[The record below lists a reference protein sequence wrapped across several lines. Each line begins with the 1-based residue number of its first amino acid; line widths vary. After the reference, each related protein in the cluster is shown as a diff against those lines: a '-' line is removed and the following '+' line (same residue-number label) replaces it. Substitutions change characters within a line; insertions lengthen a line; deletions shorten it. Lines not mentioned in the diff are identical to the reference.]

1 MNISTEKFSKK
12 INEIINKISNKEKGK
27 IKEIAKI
34 LSKKYLEGSHLYIF
48 GTGHNHCIAEESL
61 HRAGAFAGVTPILDT
76 EVSPN
81 PNDVGMYIVFVEVEN
96 EDLMKTTLNLINDI
110 RGLVKVK
117 EWAIKFYK
125 REAINVKTEEIKEW
139 LKKNR

>member
-1 MNISTEKFSKK
+1 MRYEQ
-12 INEIINKISNKEKGK
+12 
-27 IKEIAKI
+27 IKEGVEYGDLETLVDSTVSVAEFKPKTGTEEDVIVVGFYVKDEAPAIDLAKFI
-34 LSKKYLEGSHLYIF
+34 E
-48 GTGHNHCIAEESL
+48 
-61 HRAGAFAGVTPILDT
+61 RGVTPILDT

-81 PNDVGMYIVFVEVEN
+81 PNDIGMYIVFVEVEN

-125 REAINVKTEEIKEW
+125 REAINVKAEEIREW
-139 LKKNR
+139 LRNHR

>member
-1 MNISTEKFSKK
+1 MRYEQ
-12 INEIINKISNKEKGK
+12 
-27 IKEIAKI
+27 IKEGVEYGDLETLVDSTVSVAEFKPKTGTEEDVIVVGFYVKDETPAIDLAKFI
-34 LSKKYLEGSHLYIF
+34 E
-48 GTGHNHCIAEESL
+48 
-61 HRAGAFAGVTPILDT
+61 RGVTSILDT

-125 REAINVKTEEIKEW
+125 REAINVKAEEIQEW
-139 LKKNR
+139 LRNHR

>member
-1 MNISTEKFSKK
+1 MKYEEFNEGVEYGDLETLVDSTVS
-12 INEIINKISNKEKGK
+12 
-27 IKEIAKI
+27 
-34 LSKKYLEGSHLYIF
+34 
-48 GTGHNHCIAEESL
+48 IAEFKPKTGTEEDVIVIGFYVKDEAPAMDL
-61 HRAGAFAGVTPILDT
+61 AKFIERGVTPMLDT

-96 EDLMKTTLNLINDI
+96 EDLMNTTLSLLHDI

-117 EWAIKFYK
+117 EWDIKFYK
-125 REAINVKTEEIKEW
+125 REVIKVKAEEIQEW

>member
-1 MNISTEKFSKK
+1 MRYEQ
-12 INEIINKISNKEKGK
+12 
-27 IKEIAKI
+27 IKEGVEYGD
-34 LSKKYLEGSHLYIF
+34 LQTLVDNTVS
-48 GTGHNHCIAEESL
+48 IAEFKPKTGTEEDVIVVGFYVKDEAPAMDL
-61 HRAGAFAGVTPILDT
+61 AKFIERGVTPMLDT

-96 EDLMKTTLNLINDI
+96 EDLMNTVLSLINDI
-110 RGLVKVK
+110 HGLVKVK

>member
-1 MNISTEKFSKK
+1 MRYEQF
-12 INEIINKISNKEKGK
+12 KEGV
-27 IKEIAKI
+27 EYGD
-34 LSKKYLEGSHLYIF
+34 LQTLVDTTVS
-48 GTGHNHCIAEESL
+48 IAEFKPKTGTEEDVIVVGFYVKDEAPAMDL
-61 HRAGAFAGVTPILDT
+61 AKFIERGVTPILDT

-96 EDLMKTTLNLINDI
+96 EDLMKTTMNLINDI

-125 REAINVKTEEIKEW
+125 REAINVKAEEIREW
-139 LKKNR
+139 LRNHR

>member
-1 MNISTEKFSKK
+1 MRYEQ
-12 INEIINKISNKEKGK
+12 
-27 IKEIAKI
+27 IKEGVEYGDLETLVDSTVSVAEFKPKTGTEEDVIVLGFYVKDEAPAMDLAKFI
-34 LSKKYLEGSHLYIF
+34 E
-48 GTGHNHCIAEESL
+48 
-61 HRAGAFAGVTPILDT
+61 RGVTPILDT

-117 EWAIKFYK
+117 EWSIKFYK
-125 REAINVKTEEIKEW
+125 REAINVKTEEIQEW

>member
-1 MNISTEKFSKK
+1 MRYEQ
-12 INEIINKISNKEKGK
+12 
-27 IKEIAKI
+27 IKEGVEYGD
-34 LSKKYLEGSHLYIF
+34 L
-48 GTGHNHCIAEESL
+48 ESL
-61 HRAGAFAGVTPILDT
+61 VDSTVSVAEFKPKTGTEEDVIVLGFYVKDEAPAMDLAKFIERGVTPILDT

-125 REAINVKTEEIKEW
+125 REAINVKAEEIREW
-139 LKKNR
+139 LRNHR

>member
-1 MNISTEKFSKK
+1 MRYEQ
-12 INEIINKISNKEKGK
+12 
-27 IKEIAKI
+27 IKEGVEYGDLETLVDSTVSVAEFKPKTGTEEDVIVLGFYVKDEAPAMDLAKFI
-34 LSKKYLEGSHLYIF
+34 E
-48 GTGHNHCIAEESL
+48 
-61 HRAGAFAGVTPILDT
+61 RGVTPILDT

-125 REAINVKTEEIKEW
+125 REAINVKAEEIREW
-139 LKKNR
+139 LRNHR

>member
-1 MNISTEKFSKK
+1 MRYEQ
-12 INEIINKISNKEKGK
+12 
-27 IKEIAKI
+27 IKEGVEYGDLETLVDSTVSVAEFKPKTGTEEDVIVVGFYVKDEAPALDLAKFI
-34 LSKKYLEGSHLYIF
+34 E
-48 GTGHNHCIAEESL
+48 
-61 HRAGAFAGVTPILDT
+61 RGVASIIDT

-96 EDLMKTTLNLINDI
+96 EDLMKTTMGLINDI

-125 REAINVKTEEIKEW
+125 REAINVKAEDIKEW
-139 LKKNR
+139 LKNHR

>member
-1 MNISTEKFSKK
+1 MRYEQ
-12 INEIINKISNKEKGK
+12 
-27 IKEIAKI
+27 IKEGVEYGDLDSLVDSTVSVAEFKPKTGTEEDVIVLGFYVKDETPAIDLAKFI
-34 LSKKYLEGSHLYIF
+34 E
-48 GTGHNHCIAEESL
+48 
-61 HRAGAFAGVTPILDT
+61 RGVTSILDT

-117 EWAIKFYK
+117 EWEIKFYK
-125 REAINVKTEEIKEW
+125 REAINVKAEEIKEW
-139 LKKNR
+139 LRNHR

>member
-1 MNISTEKFSKK
+1 MKYEEFNEGVEYGDLETLVDSTVSVAEYKPKTGTEEDVIVIGFYVKDEAPALDLAKF
-12 INEIINKISNKEKGK
+12 IE
-27 IKEIAKI
+27 
-34 LSKKYLEGSHLYIF
+34 
-48 GTGHNHCIAEESL
+48 
-61 HRAGAFAGVTPILDT
+61 RGVTPILDT

-96 EDLMKTTLNLINDI
+96 EDLMKTTMTLINDI

-125 REAINVKTEEIKEW
+125 REAINVKAEEILEW
-139 LKKNR
+139 LKNHR

>member
-1 MNISTEKFSKK
+1 MRYEQ
-12 INEIINKISNKEKGK
+12 
-27 IKEIAKI
+27 IKEGVE
-34 LSKKYLEGSHLYIF
+34 YGDLETLVDS
-48 GTGHNHCIAEESL
+48 TVSIAEFKPKTGTEEDVIVVGFYVKDEAPAL
-61 HRAGAFAGVTPILDT
+61 DLAKFIERGVTPILDT

-125 REAINVKTEEIKEW
+125 REAINVKAEEIREW
-139 LKKNR
+139 LRNHR